1 MIAPADRLLRTVETI
16 YEAAPDPLQWPRV
29 LAEVADCFGDV
40 GAILIWRK
48 DDGSFGTI
56 VSESLRAAQRDYIE
70 QGWSRRDIKA
80 IRAGEKGYFFNG
92 EPFADRDICS
102 EEEIRSDPFYTEFMA
117 DHGLGWI
124 GSVAVSPAPDLGVAL
139 SVQRDA
145 RTKPQFTT
153 AELEMLAMLGRHIE
167 RSLRLSIRLL
177 DAQFASI
184 GLGEALTRI
193 GIGVFALDSLGR
205 VVFANPAGQTSLGDA
220 LGLVEGRLQIR
231 SLTARRKFD
240 ESIARMHDVDARALG
255 FQPKPILVD
264 CPESDR
270 RLVIYLLPITP
281 PLNSVEHFL
290 THTRAIALVIEQKA
304 NEPADPATVRDVL
317 GITLGEA
324 RVAALI
330 GSGLAPRAAAE
341 KLGIAEETAR
351 GVLKRV
357 FAKLGVSR
365 QSELAALLSKLV
377 LR

>member
-1 MIAPADRLLRTVETI
+1 
-16 YEAAPDPLQWPRV
+16 
-29 LAEVADCFGDV
+29 
-40 GAILIWRK
+40 
-48 DDGSFGTI
+48 
-56 VSESLRAAQRDYIE
+56 
-70 QGWSRRDIKA
+70 
-80 IRAGEKGYFFNG
+80 
-92 EPFADRDICS
+92 
-102 EEEIRSDPFYTEFMA
+102 
-117 DHGLGWI
+117 
-124 GSVAVSPAPDLGVAL
+124 
-139 SVQRDA
+139 
-145 RTKPQFTT
+145 
-153 AELEMLAMLGRHIE
+153 MLGRHIE

-177 DAQFASI
+177 DAQFASL

-220 LGLVEGRLQIR
+220 LSLVDGRLQIR

-240 ESIARMHDVDARALG
+240 ESIARMYDTDVRTLG

-264 CPESDR
+264 CPGSDR

-281 PLNSVEHFL
+281 PANSVEHFL

>member
-1 MIAPADRLLRTVETI
+1 
-16 YEAAPDPLQWPRV
+16 
-29 LAEVADCFGDV
+29 
-40 GAILIWRK
+40 
-48 DDGSFGTI
+48 
-56 VSESLRAAQRDYIE
+56 
-70 QGWSRRDIKA
+70 
-80 IRAGEKGYFFNG
+80 
-92 EPFADRDICS
+92 
-102 EEEIRSDPFYTEFMA
+102 
-117 DHGLGWI
+117 
-124 GSVAVSPAPDLGVAL
+124 
-139 SVQRDA
+139 
-145 RTKPQFTT
+145 
-153 AELEMLAMLGRHIE
+153 
-167 RSLRLSIRLL
+167 
-177 DAQFASI
+177 
-184 GLGEALTRI
+184 
-193 GIGVFALDSLGR
+193 
-205 VVFANPAGQTSLGDA
+205 
-220 LGLVEGRLQIR
+220 LQIR